1 MIYGKRKVKQK
12 MKEIEDAGNSASK
25 RPRYVQYLGNSTR
38 NVRKRN
44 KLATN

>member
-1 MIYGKRKVKQK
+1 MVKEKVKQK
-12 MKEIEDAGNSASK
+12 MKRNRRHPGNSASK